1 MKTRLLVTL
10 ACLCA
15 LVPSAPCLAQLSVRD
30 DLSRTLVVKKP
41 ATRVVTLAP
50 FLTEILFAAGA
61 GDLAVGVDDLSDYPE
76 QATRLP
82 RVPTGAS
89 LALER
94 IAQLK
99 PDLVLAWRDGI
110 RREDVDKL
118 SAAGATVYVAIAREL
133 DDIPRLMRVVGHLTG
148 RDPTRAIGEFE
159 GRLAQLRRENAFK
172 VKLPTFIEIWNRPL
186 TTVSGNHFLSEAV
199 EICRG
204 ENVFA
209 DLRASAPKV
218 TWEEVQSRNP
228 MIIVGAG
235 SASSLQEFQGNWRLR
250 QTMAAVRDERL
261 LFVTDDRISRLT
273 PRTPEG
279 IARLCAELDNVR
291 AGRVQRVVE
300 NTAPAGSG
308 AARAGLGGF
317 IPSVA
322 NPAVPLPATS
332 PGSAAPGQMAAP
344 AAAAAAAS
352 APAPAQP
359 MPAAP
364 PPEGPARK
372 RPSQYGL

>member
-1 MKTRLLVTL
+1 MKTRLLTAF

-15 LVPSAPCLAQLSVRD
+15 VAFSAPSLAQLSVRD
-30 DLSRTLVVKKP
+30 DLGRTLILKKP

-61 GDLAVGVDDLSDYPE
+61 GDLAVGVDDLSDYPA
-76 QATRLP
+76 QATSLP

-94 IAQLK
+94 IAPLK

-110 RREDVDKL
+110 RRDDVDKL
-118 SAAGATVYVAIAREL
+118 SAAGAIVFVATAREL
-133 DDIPRLMRVVGHLTG
+133 DDIPRLLRAVGHLTG

-172 VKLPTFIEIWNRPL
+172 VKMPTFIEIWNRPL
-186 TTVSGNHFLSEAV
+186 TTVSGNHFLSEAL

-228 MIIVGAG
+228 MVIVGAG
-235 SASSLQEFQGNWRLR
+235 SASSLQEFHGNWQLR
-250 QTMAAVRDERL
+250 QTMAAVRSERL

-279 IARLCAELDNVR
+279 IAKLCAELDNVR
-291 AGRVQRVVE
+291 AGRVQRVVD
-300 NTAPAGSG
+300 NAAPATAGGS
-308 AARAGLGGF
+308 AAPAGLGGY

-322 NPAVPLPATS
+322 NPAVPPSATTPAS
-332 PGSAAPGQMAAP
+332 PPPSHPPASATP
-344 AAAAAAAS
+344 
-352 APAPAQP
+352 APAPAEP
-359 MPAAP
+359 
-364 PPEGPARK
+364 PARK